1 MSSIAYVTDKH
12 MIEFHRLNGNDGI
25 NFWRPSLGKRF
36 TDFNSGDLL
45 FFLAK
50 GTERLHSKE
59 KGLIGYGRFSH
70 NESLSYRQM
79 WNRYGT
85 LNGYPS
91 EGSLKEAILRVAKSK
106 TLPAHLSCLHLK
118 DVVFFQS
125 PVYLSELGLQ
135 ISNNVESFIYLD
147 REDADMTT
155 KVLLKANELGV
166 DAWTSAVSPTNPT
179 ATVFDDDLNWHI
191 LQSSMSHIPSL
202 YGESEQNKVRRLLKK
217 VQEAHPDLRWLDASH
232 QALFRYTQQ
241 GIVLYQVLI
250 GSKSEILN
258 RAIHALGMEAILKK
272 ASTRFVSFEGKDL
285 ICVTLVPALLASDLD
300 VQIPLTL
307 EILDE

>member
-59 KGLIGYGRFSH
+59 KGLIGYGRFSQS
-70 NESLSYRQM
+70 ESLSYRQM
-79 WNRYGT
+79 WNRYHT

-91 EGSLKEAILRVAKSK
+91 ELSLKEAILRVAKSK
-106 TLPAHLSCLHLK
+106 TLPTHLSCLHLK

-147 REDADMTT
+147 KDDPEMTT
-155 KVLLKANELGV
+155 KILLKANELGV

-191 LQSSMSHIPSL
+191 LQSQMARLPLQLS
-202 YGESEQNKVRRLLKK
+202 ETEQNKVRRILKK
-217 VQEAHPDLRWLDASH
+217 YHEDHPETRWLDASH
-232 QALFRYTQQ
+232 QALFRYTHQ
-241 GIVLYQVLI
+241 GIVLIQCLF
-250 GSKSEILN
+250 GPKSELLQRAVYRKGVETILL
-258 RAIHALGMEAILKK
+258 HCSSK
-272 ASTRFVSFEGKDL
+272 FVSFEGKDL
-285 ICVTLVPALLASDLD
+285 IFINLMTQDQAVELGEKIPIHIELLS
-300 VQIPLTL
+300 
-307 EILDE
+307 E